1 MLHYETIE
9 PRTLELLKRIQS
21 LKEFKDA
28 RLVGGTALALQL
40 GHRKSVDL
48 DFFGNTTASLEEL
61 TDVISDFASV
71 TPLSQSR
78 LMRFMVVDD
87 VKIDVV
93 NYPYEWIESPVSEDG
108 VTLAGIRD
116 IAAMKLS
123 AITNR
128 GTRKDFIDY
137 YFLLKRFTLEE
148 LIGFYLQKYTDAQL
162 FTAMKSLTYF
172 DDAESDPMP
181 VMLVPLKWDE
191 VKHAI
196 TSEVDKYI
204 HK

>member
-40 GHRKSVDL
+40 GHRKAVDL

-71 TPLSQSR
+71 TPISQSR

-87 VKIDVV
+87 VKIDVI
-93 NYPYEWIESPVSEDG
+93 NYPYGWIESPVSEDG

>member
-148 LIGFYLQKYTDAQL
+148 LIGFYLQKYTDAQF

>member
-71 TPLSQSR
+71 TPISQSR

-87 VKIDVV
+87 VKIDVI
-93 NYPYEWIESPVSEDG
+93 NYPYGWIESPVSEDG